1 MKAFVFDFD
10 GTMIDTEAVWFDE
23 TKKYLRAEYGLDLP
37 MEVYEKVVGSSDEP
51 LLLYMAEAT
60 NGKFDAAAFQKYIDV
75 AVHSGRDKLEM
86 RDGFMRVYQYAK
98 DNGYK
103 IGLATSSARAWVEP
117 ILEKFGILADF
128 ETIQTADDVE
138 VIKPDPALYR
148 QAVEALGV
156 KPEEAVAVE
165 DSRNGSLSA
174 IGAGLHT
181 IAIKNEVTKG
191 IVFPEGVTVY
201 DSFADVDLDAFLVG
215 K

>member
-23 TKKYLRAEYGLDLP
+23 TQKYLQVNYGLDLP
-37 MEVYEKVVGSSDEP
+37 MDVYEQVVGSTDEP
-51 LLLYMAEAT
+51 LLLYMAEQT

-75 AVHSGRDKLEM
+75 QVHNGRDKLEM
-86 RDGFMRVYQYAK
+86 RPGFMRLFNYAK

-103 IGLATSSARAWVEP
+103 IGLATSSARAWVDP
-117 ILEKFGILADF
+117 ILEKFGILEDF

-174 IGAGLHT
+174 VGAGLHV
-181 IAIKNEVTKG
+181 IVVKNEVTKG
-191 IVFPEGVTVY
+191 IVFPEGTSVY
-201 DSFADVDLDAFLVG
+201 DSFEDVDLDAFLAG